1 MKNNKRLI
9 GTSILAAVT
18 ASLCCITPVLLLI
31 AGTGGIASTFSWI
44 EPFRPYLI
52 GITILALAFAWY
64 NQLRPKTRI
73 ELECACDEDEKT
85 SFWQSKK
92 FLGIITVFAALMLA
106 FPYYSS
112 VFYPENKSNTTF
124 AMSDNIKE
132 ITVDVKGMTCTGCEQ
147 HIEHAVGQLEG
158 VNSVT
163 ASYDSGTAIINFSP
177 SLVSDKSIVDAIN
190 GTGYQVIEEK
200 GDNLSVSLSNENISF
215 YKVPLVCNAAPTIGC
230 GSRSKPVLSD
240 LEKASGIEEAW
251 LNRSGTII
259 AIVWEEGKDPILK
272 HTVVSSIFEK
282 HHVNAKELSNDDYT
296 DNYQSFNKGENWL
309 KGSEVDKLSKEEA
322 SIIADQIVG
331 AIKEKTKL
339 SSENKRKIHQ
349 KTTDIFYEF
358 FLNYKSLSEL
368 GDPDIYKAKLKDIK
382 VYGENLLGEGK
393 MPSLE
398 ELWNSCSNAAKSCD
412 HDGCSSSCKVPQS

>member
-1 MKNNKRLI
+1 MKNDKRLI
-9 GTSILAAVT
+9 GTSVLAAVT

-64 NQLRPKTRI
+64 NQLRQKTQM
-73 ELECACDEDEKT
+73 ELECACDEDKKT

-92 FLGIITVFAALMLA
+92 FLSIVTVFVALMLA

-112 VFYPENKSNTTF
+112 VFYPENKLNTTF

-132 ITVDVKGMTCTGCEQ
+132 ITVDVKGMTCSGCEQ

-158 VNSVT
+158 VNSVK
-163 ASYDSGTAIINFSP
+163 ASYNSGTAIINFSP
-177 SLVSDKSIVDAIN
+177 ALVSDKSIVDAIN

-200 GDNLSVSLSNENISF
+200 GDHLSFSAGNENISF
-215 YKVPLVCNAAPTIGC
+215 YKVPLVCHAAPTIGC

-240 LEKASGIEEAW
+240 LEKATGVAEAW

-259 AIVWEEGKDPILK
+259 AIVWEEGPNATLK
-272 HTVVSSIFEK
+272 HTVVTGIFEK
-282 HHVNAKELSNDDYT
+282 HQVNAKELSNDDYT
-296 DNYQSFNKGENWL
+296 HNYQSFSKGENWL

-322 SIIADQIVG
+322 SIIANQIVD

-339 SSENKRKIHQ
+339 SSENERKIHQ
-349 KTTDIFYEF
+349 KTTDVFYEF
-358 FLNYKSLSEL
+358 FLNYKSLTEL
-368 GDPDIYKAKLKDIK
+368 GNPDIYKAKLKDIRA
-382 VYGENLLGEGK
+382 YGENLLGEGK

-412 HDGCSSSCKVPQS
+412 HESCSSSCRTPNS